1 MNCNMKTMLKIGIG
15 MLLIAGIA
23 YVALPEFRTWIF
35 AASPTLLF
43 LLCPVSM
50 LLCMKMMNA
59 QNKQSC
65 KKTGRGGPGNS
76 DSRLSGIFA
85 SQSLL

>member
-1 MNCNMKTMLKIGIG
+1 MNCNMKTMLKVGIG

-23 YVALPEFRTWIF
+23 YVALPEFRTWIL

-50 LLCMKMMNA
+50 LLCMKMMHG
-59 QNKQSC
+59 QN
-65 KKTGRGGPGNS
+65 G
-76 DSRLSGIFA
+76 
-85 SQSLL
+85 